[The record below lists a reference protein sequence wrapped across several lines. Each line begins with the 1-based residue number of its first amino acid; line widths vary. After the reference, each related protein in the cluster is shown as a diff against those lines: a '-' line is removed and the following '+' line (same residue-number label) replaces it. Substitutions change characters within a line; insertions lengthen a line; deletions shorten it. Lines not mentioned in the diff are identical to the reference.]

1 MQVAPLEGKAV
12 QRLRT
17 LRFYFLG
24 GSAGTFVSGLFW
36 QHYGWAGVVGVG
48 VAFTVASLFVN
59 CFQPRLHK
67 DECSIF

>member
-1 MQVAPLEGKAV
+1 M
-12 QRLRT
+12 T
-17 LRFYFLG
+17 IYFLG

-59 CFQPRLHK
+59 CFQPSKCFPNKQSDADHGYL
-67 DECSIF
+67 DGCQLIT